1 MRIFLFI
8 TFLLFNLN
16 FAYSAENLIFF
27 LESAYKNNPKLNAER
42 ENFKATKQNVNIS
55 KSEYLPSV
63 SINGKVNSVQSF
75 NRTDN
80 LGGVLPDTSSNTETK
95 EISIDQK
102 IFQGFVG
109 YNSLKKS
116 QLEVKKG
123 ENQLIKVE
131 QEIILDAATAFYD
144 LIYKTK
150 KKEFNAM
157 NVDLFERQVET
168 DSIRL
173 QKGEITLTDLAQSE
187 SSLADSRAKFITSE
201 TELLTA
207 KMDFERITRV
217 TAPNLIKKNQI
228 LNINLPKTLSEA
240 ISNAENNN
248 PKLIIARLDFAIAE
262 KDVNIKKAEYSPS
275 ASINYSKS
283 ENKDYSS
290 TINELDQESVKATI
304 KWPIIKGG
312 KNYSSIKKS
321 QFVREQSSLLL
332 KDAENEV
339 KTNSTNAWSVYRSSE
354 SVLKATKSQVKAAE
368 IANEGISL
376 EYDSGNTRTT
386 LEVIQS
392 RSLLLTSRIAN
403 AKAKRDL
410 VVSKFKLLSELGS
423 LTLANIKKT

>member
-1 MRIFLFI
+1 MKIFFLTAFFLFSI
-8 TFLLFNLN
+8 N

-27 LESAYKNNPKLNAER
+27 LESAYKNNPRLNAER

-63 SINGKVNSVQSF
+63 SINGKVNSTQSF

-80 LGGVLPDTSSNTETK
+80 LGNILSDTSSNTETK

-123 ENQLIKVE
+123 KNQLKKIE
-131 QEIILDAATAFYD
+131 QEIILGAATAFYD

-168 DSIRL
+168 DSIRV

-201 TELLTA
+201 TELLTT
-207 KMDFERITRV
+207 KMDFERVTRLA
-217 TAPNLIKKNQI
+217 APNLTKENQI
-228 LNINLPKTLSEA
+228 LDINLPMTLSEA
-240 ISNAENNN
+240 ISNAEKNN
-248 PKLIIARLDFAIAE
+248 PKLIIARLDYAIAE
-262 KDVNIKKAEYSPS
+262 KDVDIKKAEYSPS

-321 QFVREQSSLLL
+321 QFIREQNSLLL

-354 SVLKATKSQVKAAE
+354 SVLRATELQVKAAE

-423 LTLANIKKT
+423 LTLANIKKI

>member
-16 FAYSAENLIFF
+16 FAYSAENLFFF

-262 KDVNIKKAEYSPS
+262 KDDNIKKAEYSPS

-423 LTLANIKKT
+423 LTLANIKKS

>member
-1 MRIFLFI
+1 MKIFFLTAFFLFSI
-8 TFLLFNLN
+8 N

-27 LESAYKNNPKLNAER
+27 LESAYKNNPRLNAER

-63 SINGKVNSVQSF
+63 SINGKVNSTQSF

-80 LGGVLPDTSSNTETK
+80 LGNILSDTSSNTETK

-123 ENQLIKVE
+123 ENQLKKIE
-131 QEIILDAATAFYD
+131 REIILGAATAFYD

-150 KKEFNAM
+150 KKKFNAM

-168 DSIRL
+168 DSIRV

-201 TELLTA
+201 TELLTT
-207 KMDFERITRV
+207 KMNFERVTRLA
-217 TAPNLIKKNQI
+217 APNLTKENQI
-228 LNINLPKTLSEA
+228 LDINLPMTLSEA
-240 ISNAENNN
+240 ISNAEKNN
-248 PKLIIARLDFAIAE
+248 PKLIIARLDYAIAE
-262 KDVNIKKAEYSPS
+262 KDVDIKKAEYSPS

-321 QFVREQSSLLL
+321 QFIREQNSLLL

-354 SVLKATKSQVKAAE
+354 SVLRATELQVKAAE

-423 LTLANIKKT
+423 LTLANIKKI

>member
-1 MRIFLFI
+1 MKIFFLTAFFLFSI
-8 TFLLFNLN
+8 N

-27 LESAYKNNPKLNAER
+27 LESAYKNNPRLNAER

-63 SINGKVNSVQSF
+63 SINGKVNSTQSF

-80 LGGVLPDTSSNTETK
+80 LGNILSDTSSNTETK

-123 ENQLIKVE
+123 KNQLKKIE
-131 QEIILDAATAFYD
+131 QEIILGAATAFY
-144 LIYKTK
+144 
-150 KKEFNAM
+150 AM

-168 DSIRL
+168 DSIRV

-201 TELLTA
+201 TELLTT
-207 KMDFERITRV
+207 KMDFERVTRLA
-217 TAPNLIKKNQI
+217 APNLTKENQI
-228 LNINLPKTLSEA
+228 LDINLPMTLSEA
-240 ISNAENNN
+240 ISNAEKNN
-248 PKLIIARLDFAIAE
+248 PKLIIARLDYAIAE
-262 KDVNIKKAEYSPS
+262 KDVDIKKAEYSPS

-321 QFVREQSSLLL
+321 QFIREQNSLLL

-354 SVLKATKSQVKAAE
+354 SVLRATELQVKAAE

-423 LTLANIKKT
+423 LTLANIKKI